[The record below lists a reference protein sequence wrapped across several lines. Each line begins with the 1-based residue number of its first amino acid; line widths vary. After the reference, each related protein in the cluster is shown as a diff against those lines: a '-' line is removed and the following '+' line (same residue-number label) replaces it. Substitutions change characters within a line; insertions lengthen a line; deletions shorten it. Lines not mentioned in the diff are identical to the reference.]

1 MNTINFKTGKMM
13 KTVAATLIILVS
25 FIGFSKGE
33 KAAKISHSEVK
44 AMKSTTHKSTLE
56 NEDWGSAM
64 TAGWALHII
73 KHTPLY

>member
-1 MNTINFKTGKMM
+1 MKTLAIQMGKMM
-13 KTVAATLIILVS
+13 RTIAAFLIITAS
-25 FIGFSKGE
+25 FIGISKGE
-33 KAAKISHSEVK
+33 KAGKISHSEDK
-44 AMKSTTHKSTLE
+44 PMKNTTIKSALE